1 MANEYKIKLSVRGET
16 SEFGADNVS
25 ELLLLMATELFRM
38 DLSTL
43 PQNKGDVE
51 VAAKKLVE
59 KYHQRFIKNDNRNHS
74 PMADAGLEV
83 DVAKCY
89 LQGMTIKQTVFWL
102 KKEKDFKASKTA
114 IGRYWVKFA
123 QANSE
128 E

>member
-1 MANEYKIKLSVRGET
+1 MIFNKTGLCLYHH
-16 SEFGADNVS
+16 
-25 ELLLLMATELFRM
+25 
-38 DLSTL
+38 DLSKSKREGDL
-43 PQNKGDVE
+43 KGLVNIE
-51 VAAKKLVE
+51 NTEKKLVE